1 MKEIIGYLIIIIFT
15 LTVSNLLTGGF
26 RKWLKK

>member
-15 LTVSNLLTGGF
+15 LTVSNLFTGGL
-26 RKWLKK
+26 RTWLKK